1 MTEEQIAEYQN
12 DLVLIEKD
20 YTRMAQQRD
29 EKIKEIREIDTRV
42 AHLQGAAAWIRGKL
56 TPQQVEETE
65 EVTTQQDGVPIQVHE
80 KAKEMVAEK
89 NKKADIQ
96 RSAEYPPDK

>member
-12 DLVLIEKD
+12 DLGLIEKD

-56 TPQQVEETE
+56 NPQQVEETE

-80 KAKEMVAEK
+80 KAKEFIGK
-89 NKKADIQ
+89 NKENTKG
-96 RSAEYPPDK
+96 E

>member
-56 TPQQVEETE
+56 NPQQVEEPTVVE
-65 EVTTQQDGVPIQVHE
+65 EVTIEENEDNTEGE
-80 KAKEMVAEK
+80 
-89 NKKADIQ
+89 
-96 RSAEYPPDK
+96 

>member
-12 DLVLIEKD
+12 DLGLIEKD

-56 TPQQVEETE
+56 NPQQVEPEIEQVTIEENEDNTE
-65 EVTTQQDGVPIQVHE
+65 GE
-80 KAKEMVAEK
+80 
-89 NKKADIQ
+89 
-96 RSAEYPPDK
+96 